1 MIYVNSETY
10 FRFAHLVLDWQH
22 HTDSFKSK
30 DGGSKKNWK
39 LCWRC
44 EPWYWG
50 WAGKRSFKDE
60 IENDAKTWQRKWAD
74 VFGSTLPVST
84 RTWLGQLA
92 NRRSATLVKNVQSQV
107 WTLNIQ
113 LNFLPTN
120 SRIFA
125 NIEQGERYFRFRM
138 LIKCSKSVLW
148 TKLSTTT
155 INHTSKIH
163 YF

>member
-1 MIYVNSETY
+1 MNSETY

-30 DGGSKKNWK
+30 DGSSKKNWK

-50 WAGKRSFKDE
+50 WAGKWSFKDE
-60 IENDAKTWQRKWAD
+60 IENDAKTSQRKWAD
-74 VFGSTLPVST
+74 VFRSTLLVSN
-84 RTWLGQLA
+84 RTWLGQLS
-92 NRRSATLVKNVQSQV
+92 NRRLATLVTNVQSQV
-107 WTLNIQ
+107 WTMNIQ

-148 TKLSTTT
+148 TKLPT
-155 INHTSKIH
+155 ITNTYVQNSL
-163 YF
+163 FF